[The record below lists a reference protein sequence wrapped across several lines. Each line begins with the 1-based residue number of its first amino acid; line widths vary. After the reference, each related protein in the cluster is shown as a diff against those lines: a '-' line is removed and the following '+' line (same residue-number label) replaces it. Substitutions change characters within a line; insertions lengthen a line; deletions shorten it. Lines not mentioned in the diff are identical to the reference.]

1 MGYRRILAVFA
12 ALTVMGTVFSCSKE
26 KGTSTV
32 IDSSVSSEDETA
44 SAKGS
49 ESGGSDD
56 TTDSDGSKTT
66 TASKDKSD
74 KDTTTTK
81 AGEKKADTTTTAK
94 GGSSA
99 GNNSGGSG
107 NNSGG
112 SGSSS
117 GDSGNNSGSSGGSS
131 GNSGNNGGGGSENN
145 NSGGEEEKEYTAEIT
160 LGGNISVKGSNV
172 TVSGS
177 TVTISKEGDY
187 IFSGNLSEGQIIV
200 KTGVRRTEDK
210 VTLVL
215 NGVNIS
221 NSSQPAIYVDE
232 CERCT
237 IKPKDGTVNYISSG
251 VEKKGNKET
260 GAIFSNDTLKFKGKG
275 ELNITATA
283 SHGIKCDDEVTIESG
298 TYNIESDK
306 SGIIADIDVT
316 VNDGNTNIKAGTNG
330 IKSKGTLNICGGRT
344 VVSGGTKEEKSSLYA
359 PGVFSYTGGYLY
371 AAGSKV
377 SVPTYSDYPFIVVDL
392 GETVGAGSSV
402 EMVLNGTSAVNM
414 NPHNDFR
421 CLLMLSPDIS
431 SGSSFHTVING
442 GSSDDFIVS
451 GGQNMFN
458 LK

>member
-1 MGYRRILAVFA
+1 MKYRRILAALAAFA
-12 ALTVMGTVFSCSKE
+12 VMTTAFSCSKE
-26 KGTSTV
+26 KGSSTV
-32 IDSSVSSEDETA
+32 TDSSVSSEDETG
-44 SAKGS
+44 SAKTTESDGS
-49 ESGGSDD
+49 ED
-56 TTDSDGSKTT
+56 TTDSDGNKTT

-94 GGSSA
+94 GESS
-99 GNNSGGSG
+99 SG

-112 SGSSS
+112 SNNNSGGSESSS
-117 GDSGNNSGSSGGSS
+117 GDSGNN
-131 GNSGNNGGGGSENN
+131 GGGGSGNN

-160 LGGNISVKGSNV
+160 LGASPSVKGSNV
-172 TVSGS
+172 TVNGS
-177 TVTISKEGDY
+177 TVTITKEGDY
-187 IFSGNLSEGQIIV
+187 IFTGSVSEGQIIV
-200 KTGVRRTEDK
+200 KTGVRKTADK

-221 NSSQPAIYVDE
+221 NSSQPAIYIDE

-237 IKPKDGTVNYISSG
+237 IKPKDGTVNYVSSDIT
-251 VEKKGNKET
+251 KKSSTET

-298 TYNIESDK
+298 TYNIESDN

-316 VNDGNTNIKAGTNG
+316 VNDGNINIKAGTNG
-330 IKSKGTLNICGGRT
+330 IKSKGTLHINGGRT

-359 PGVFSYTGGYLY
+359 PGLFSYKGGYLY
-371 AAGSKV
+371 AAGNKV
-377 SVPTYSDYPFIVVDL
+377 SVPTYTDYPFIVVDI
-392 GETVGAGSSV
+392 GETVGAGGSV
-402 EMVLNGTSAVNM
+402 EMVLDGRSAVTM

-451 GGQNMFN
+451 GGQNMFS